1 MKESFLNWI
10 SEKTGLNIYEIT
22 QRLGQ
27 TLENLF
33 NDIESEYGA
42 VAKKDLDPK
51 YIYLFLV
58 KQDA

>member
-1 MKESFLNWI
+1 LNWV

-33 NDIESEYGA
+33 NDIESEYGT

-58 KQDA
+58 NQN